1 MEEECLK
8 QFNSIK
14 DEYERTQFL
23 LRLASIVQDYQT
35 SNTTSQLS
43 AFNVKRHEGE
53 RKGDMYNALIGRS
66 DTRRHSLECK
76 HCGSYNIRYD
86 EVTGDEICTECG
98 VCTPVF
104 SGDLDYNDDKNMDK
118 TIVYSYKREN
128 HFNEWINQFQAKENT
143 TLPPTLIH
151 DVQTDLKKQRLKQ
164 SEITQKKVKESL
176 RKLGYNKYYEH
187 IPHITTLLNG
197 TKPPTMSPE
206 LEEKL
211 RSMFYAIQGPFDRI
225 CPTERTNFLSYSYIL
240 YKFCEL
246 LGHDEYLDFF
256 PLLKSREKLY
266 KHDQIWKKITDE
278 LKWEWIP
285 TI

>member
-1 MEEECLK
+1 MGRDNVQK
-8 QFNSIK
+8 QCMTCQNCNS
-14 DEYERTQFL
+14 
-23 LRLASIVQDYQT
+23 
-35 SNTTSQLS
+35 
-43 AFNVKRHEGE
+43 
-53 RKGDMYNALIGRS
+53 M
-66 DTRRHSLECK
+66 C
-76 HCGSYNIRYD
+76 IRYD

-98 VCTPVF
+98 GCTPVF
-104 SGDLDYNDDKNMDK
+104 SGDLDYNDDKTMDK

-143 TLPPTLIH
+143 TLPPNLIQ
-151 DVQTDLKKQRLKQ
+151 DVQEDLKKQRLKQ

-187 IPHITTLLNG
+187 IPHITTMLNG

-211 RSMFYAIQGPFDRI
+211 RTMFYAIQGPFDRI

-266 KHDQIWKKITDE
+266 KHDQIWKKITEE